1 MYLKG
6 LMAYL
11 LIFLHDFNDWKLGIK
26 GLRIC
31 FPAGAI
37 LLAAVTISMCMPLDE
52 AVVKPLWMRILLG
65 ATGLALLWAEVYSLF
80 FSFSS
85 KDAYGSGTG
94 NRDACGTGTN
104 TGKVTETTEEKGREL
119 RTDRM
124 YRLCRHPGVLFF
136 ILLYIDLWLCL
147 GMDPAGMAEL
157 CGLNILLAIFEDRLV
172 FPKLFS
178 GYDRYRET
186 TPFLVPT
193 GRSIRDCVG
202 DFRRRR

>member
-6 LMAYL
+6 LIAYL

-52 AVVKPLWMRILLG
+52 AVVKPLWGRILLG
-65 ATGLALLWAEVYSLF
+65 ATGLALLWAEVYSLL
-80 FSFSS
+80 FSFSGKEAYGNGS
-85 KDAYGSGTG
+85 LGGDAYATG
-94 NRDACGTGTN
+94 IKK
-104 TGKVTETTEEKGREL
+104 GKTTEEKGREL

-193 GRSIRDCVG
+193 GRSIRECIG

>member
-1 MYLKG
+1 MYIKG
-6 LMAYL
+6 LIAYL
-11 LIFLHDFNDWKLGIK
+11 LIFLHDFNDWKLGTK
-26 GLRIC
+26 WLRIC

-37 LLAAVTISMCMPLDE
+37 LLAAVTITMCLPLEE
-52 AVVKPLWMRILLG
+52 AVVKPPWIRILLG
-65 ATGLALLWAEVYSLF
+65 AAGLALLWAEVYSLF
-80 FSFSS
+80 FSFSGEE
-85 KDAYGSGTG
+85 AYGSAKDTD
-94 NRDACGTGTN
+94 N
-104 TGKVTETTEEKGREL
+104 EIEEKGREL
-119 RTDRM
+119 CTDRM

-157 CGLNILLAIFEDRLV
+157 CGLNLLLAAFEDRLV

-193 GRSIRDCVG
+193 CRSIRECVG